1 MKIIS
6 CVVLL
11 FSLCCISN
19 TKGVTEEVK
28 KGEYEIEVIAD
39 VQYVKDGSQAQKLDI
54 IRLKQ
59 KMEKPLPVIVWIHG
73 GGWVAGDKGQD
84 GRMVMPYVKRGY
96 FGVSINYRFSNEA
109 IFPAQIE
116 DCKCAIRFLRAHAKE
131 YNIDPERIGVWG
143 ASAGGHLSALL
154 GTAGDVKELEG
165 KGGWQEFS
173 SRVQAV
179 CDLFGPTDI
188 TRMKHLNEAK
198 NLVGGD
204 IEKNHDLA
212 VKASP
217 ITYVTKDDPPFL
229 ILHGTKD
236 KLVPLE
242 QSTLLAD
249 KLKETG
255 VPVELVVF
263 EGAGHGGPDFDKQ
276 ETKDNIMKFFD
287 KYLKFET
294 K

>member
-1 MKIIS
+1 MRIIFF
-6 CVVLL
+6 VTLL
-11 FSLCCISN
+11 FTLCWLSN
-19 TKGVTEEVK
+19 AKGATEEVK
-28 KGEYEIEVIAD
+28 KKEYEIEVITD
-39 VQYVKDGSQAQKLDI
+39 VPYVKDGSQAQKLDI
-54 IRLKQ
+54 IRPKEKL
-59 KMEKPLPVIVWIHG
+59 EKPMPVIVWIHG
-73 GGWVAGDKGQD
+73 GGWIAGDKGPD
-84 GRMVMPYVKRGY
+84 GRFVVPYAKKGY

-131 YNIDPERIGVWG
+131 YNIDPDRIGVWG

-179 CDLFGPTDI
+179 CDWFGPTDI
-188 TRMKHLNEAK
+188 TKMKHLNEAK

-217 ITYVTKDDPPFL
+217 ITYVTKDDPPFM
-229 ILHGTKD
+229 ILQGAKD
-236 KLVPLE
+236 NLVPLE
-242 QSTLLAD
+242 QSTLLEK
-249 KLKETG
+249 KLKEAG
-255 VPVELVVF
+255 VPVELIIF
-263 EGAGHGGPDFDKQ
+263 EGAGHGGPDFEKK
-276 ETKDNIMKFFD
+276 ETKDRIMKFFD
-287 KYLKFET
+287 KHLKFE
-294 K
+294 